1 MANEFKKRNNKYQKD
16 KLVADATIYGLDDA
30 LLTLFCS
37 YALSQNQAIHK
48 YGISSLK
55 KLINALSVENF
66 NKNPISVLKYQFLK
80 NALELRV
87 KGISNKDII
96 LSDINRKVD
105 ITSLIND
112 QSFLK
117 ELSTTEVEYA
127 EETISSFMNNA
138 FMSSNVHTLMD
149 VCRNYLSSNYREKDL
164 YLNQLQ
170 KIMGKSMTQFRRN
183 NMNRDNSSTLFRLSS
198 INDSIEDIHKYIT
211 APSYRLVTGMQG
223 LNGMLGGGF
232 EKGRVYSFFGLPGE
246 GKTVTLENLMYQ
258 IWKYNKGFKTKD
270 PTKKPCIVYLTME
283 NFVIEYICALYHI
296 LTRGKELKECNS
308 IDEAMEEF
316 KRCKFEYT
324 GDNDIE
330 LVIKFKPV
338 NSVDTSYMFQITE
351 ELEDEGYEVICFIQ
365 DYLMRIKPSEIT
377 KDSYQDLGTIVNDF
391 KTYATLKQ
399 VPVITASQLNREA
412 ARIIDEGRG
421 SNQAN
426 LIKKLSR
433 SNIGDSVNI
442 DRNLDGSLIIVP
454 EIGPDN
460 KKYMAFKLT
469 KHRYPI
475 YTNKVSIYQP
485 FYDTSEIALV
495 EDVYEAKPAFRES
508 LSRDPEEIRASFGD
522 VERTDISS
530 SIRSLS
536 ELNKEAQQNIPVMN
550 PGYNNIAQILQSEN
564 QNSTIPKKE
573 EGITLSIENMVEKK
587 PNTEKKRVI
596 DFIKSSKEKESL
608 REYYVN
614 KKW

>member
-1 MANEFKKRNNKYQKD
+1 MANEFKNRSNKYQKD
-16 KLVADATIYGLDDA
+16 QMNKDASDYGLDET

-37 YALSQNQAIHK
+37 YAMSQNQAVHK
-48 YGISSLK
+48 YGISILK
-55 KLINALSVENF
+55 KFINSLSIENF
-66 NKNPISVLKYQFLK
+66 NKNPILGLKYQFLK
-80 NALELRV
+80 NALELRS
-87 KGISNKDII
+87 KGIIDENII
-96 LSDINRKVD
+96 LSDINRKID
-105 ITSLIND
+105 ISSLMND
-112 QSFLK
+112 NYFIK
-117 ELSTTEVEYA
+117 ELSTTEVEYI
-127 EETISSFMNNA
+127 ENTISTMINNSFMSA
-138 FMSSNVHTLMD
+138 NVHTLMD
-149 VCRNYLSSNYREKDL
+149 VCRNYLSSNFREKDI
-164 YLNQLQ
+164 YLTQMQ
-170 KIMGKSMTQFRRN
+170 KIMGQSMTQFRKN

-246 GKTVTLENLMYQ
+246 GKTVTLENLLYQ

-308 IDEAMEEF
+308 IEEAMEEF

-330 LVIKFKPV
+330 IVIKFKPV
-338 NSVDTSYMFQITE
+338 NSVDTSYMFQLTE
-351 ELEDEGYEVICFIQ
+351 ELEDEGFEVICFIQ

-377 KDSYQDLGTIVNDF
+377 RDAYQDLGTIVNDF

-399 VPVITASQLNREA
+399 VPVITASQLNRDA
-412 ARIIDEGRG
+412 ARVIDEGRG

-426 LIKKLSR
+426 LVRKLSR
-433 SNIGDSVNI
+433 SNIGDSINI
-442 DRNLDGSLIIVP
+442 DRNLDGSIIIVP

-475 YTNKVSIYQP
+475 HTNKISIYQP
-485 FYDTSEIALV
+485 FYDSSPIALM
-495 EDVYEAKPAFRES
+495 EDVFEAKPAFRET
-508 LSRDPEEIRASFGD
+508 LSKDAEEIRASFGD
-522 VERTDISS
+522 VERVDISS

-536 ELNKEAQQNIPVMN
+536 ELNREAQQNIQLMT
-550 PGYNNIAQILQSEN
+550 PGYNNISQVLQS
-564 QNSTIPKKE
+564 QKQISTIPKKE
-573 EGITLSIENMVEKK
+573 EGITLSIENMVENKSVK
-587 PNTEKKRVI
+587 NVKRVF
-596 DFIKSSKEKESL
+596 DFIKNDKEKDSL
-608 REYYVN
+608 REYYIN

>member
-1 MANEFKKRNNKYQKD
+1 MPNEFKNRSNKYQKD
-16 KLVADATIYGLDDA
+16 QMNKDASNYGLDDT

-37 YALSQNQAIHK
+37 YVMSQNQSVHK
-48 YGISSLK
+48 YGISGLK
-55 KLINALSVENF
+55 KFINTLSIENF
-66 NKNPISVLKYQFLK
+66 NKNPMSGLKYQFLK
-80 NALELRV
+80 NALELRS
-87 KGISNKDII
+87 KGIIDRNII
-96 LSDINRKVD
+96 LSDINRKID
-105 ITSLIND
+105 ISSLMND
-112 QSFLK
+112 SYFIK
-117 ELSTTEVEYA
+117 ELSTTEVEYI
-127 EETISSFMNNA
+127 ENTISTMMNNA
-138 FMSSNVHTLMD
+138 FMSANVHTLMD
-149 VCRNYLSSNYREKDL
+149 VCRNYLSSNFREKDI
-164 YLNQLQ
+164 YLTQIQ
-170 KIMGKSMTQFRRN
+170 KIMGQSMTQFRKN

-246 GKTVTLENLMYQ
+246 GKTVTLENLLYQ

-308 IDEAMEEF
+308 IEEAMEEF

-330 LVIKFKPV
+330 IVIKFKPV
-338 NSVDTSYMFQITE
+338 NSVDTSYMFQLTE
-351 ELEDEGYEVICFIQ
+351 ELEEEGFEVICFIQ

-377 KDSYQDLGTIVNDF
+377 RDAYQDLGTIVNDF

-399 VPVITASQLNREA
+399 VPVITASQLNRDA
-412 ARIIDEGRG
+412 ARVIDEGRG

-426 LIKKLSR
+426 LVRKLSR
-433 SNIGDSVNI
+433 SNIGDSINI
-442 DRNLDGSLIIVP
+442 DRNLDGSIIIVP

-475 YTNKVSIYQP
+475 HTNKISIYQP
-485 FYDTSEIALV
+485 FYDSSPIALM
-495 EDVYEAKPAFRES
+495 EDVYEAKPAFRET
-508 LSRDPEEIRASFGD
+508 LSKDAEEIRASFGD
-522 VERTDISS
+522 VERVDISS

-536 ELNKEAQQNIPVMN
+536 ELNREAQQNTQLMT
-550 PGYNNIAQILQSEN
+550 PGYNNISKVLQS
-564 QNSTIPKKE
+564 QKQLSTIPKKE
-573 EGITLSIENMVEKK
+573 EGITLSIENMVENKQVK
-587 PNTEKKRVI
+587 EIKRVF
-596 DFIKSSKEKESL
+596 DFIKNDKGKDSL
-608 REYYVN
+608 REYYIN